1 MRRPL
6 AVSVCT
12 AAVATATAL
21 GQGWESLGPAPASV
35 SGGSAG
41 RISAVACS
49 RVDPDLYF
57 VGAADGGVWRTR
69 DGGQSWTPLTDHL
82 PTTAIGAISLDP
94 HDERIVYAGSGEA
107 NFANHSRYGLGLY
120 KSTDGGETWSVLAAE
135 TFAGRCFSRIRIDP
149 TNTDVLYASV
159 ARAGGFPTLAAAK
172 GHPGAA
178 GPVGVF
184 KSADGGATW
193 THLTNG
199 LPAVDATD
207 LAMDPAD
214 PATLYA
220 AIGHIF
226 GDPGNGVYKSTDA
239 GASWTKLGGGGGLPG
254 PVGRISLAVA
264 PSQPSRV
271 FALLTM
277 PADATGGGAEN
288 IGGFRSDNGGAT
300 WTPHGSVNQ
309 ATYGWYLSVVGVK
322 PDDAN
327 VVFYGGL
334 NMRRY
339 VNGVGANV
347 TPPHVDIHAIEFD
360 AAGRMVVGDD
370 GGIHRSADLGDSYVN
385 LNDGLSTV
393 QFYAGLSLH
402 PTNDRW
408 VMGGTQDN
416 GTNRRSESGVSWT
429 TVLGGDGGWTQLDV
443 TRPHRVFAEYQG
455 TGNLF
460 RSTNGGNSF
469 THVGGA
475 INGRNCFLPPY
486 LIDPANPDRMLYATH
501 RIHLSTNGG
510 TSWSVLSGDLTNG
523 AGAIRALAIAPS
535 DPAFVYASTNDGNML
550 VSQNGGA
557 NFGLVM
563 PGHPGWPRVTREL
576 TVAPD
581 DAREV
586 YLATAA
592 FDGPK
597 VRRSRDA
604 GATWDV
610 LDGNLPD
617 LPVNVVVV
625 DSSCGLRPLYAG
637 TDAGVYRSLNGG
649 ASWQR
654 YAEGMP
660 NVAVIDLLLDG
671 PRNRLVV
678 GTQGRGAWAVPVFEP
693 GDFNMDGG
701 ADTVDVLH
709 YLNAFVA
716 SDPDADLDGDG
727 EVTTL
732 DFLAFLNRWAV
743 GCG

>member
-1 MRRPL
+1 MRTMIVRAMVAL
-6 AVSVCT
+6 
-12 AAVATATAL
+12 AAVTGPAW
-21 GQGWESLGPAPASV
+21 GQSWESLGPAPASV

-49 RVDPDLYF
+49 RVDPDLYY

-69 DGGQSWTPLTDHL
+69 DGGLTWTPLTDHL
-82 PTTAIGAISLDP
+82 PTTSIGAIALDP
-94 HDERIVYAGSGEA
+94 HDEQVVYAGSGEA

-120 KSTDGGETWSVLAAE
+120 KSTDGGETWTVLAAE

-149 TNTDVLYASV
+149 TNTQTLYASV
-159 ARAGGFPTLAAAK
+159 ARAGGFPTLVAAK
-172 GHPGAA
+172 GHPGAT

-207 LAMDPAD
+207 LALDPAN

-226 GDPGNGVYKSTDA
+226 GDAGNGVYKTTDA
-239 GASWTKLGGGGGLPG
+239 GASWAKLGGGGGLPG
-254 PVGRISLAVA
+254 PIGRVSLAVA

-271 FALLTM
+271 FALLTK
-277 PADATGGGAEN
+277 PADAAGGGAEN

-300 WTPHGSVNQ
+300 WTAHGSVNQ

-360 AAGRMVVGDD
+360 AAGRLVVGDD
-370 GGIHRSADLGDSYVN
+370 GGVHRSDDLGDSYVN

-402 PTNDRW
+402 PTDERW

-416 GTNRRSESGVSWT
+416 GTNRRSDDGVAWA
-429 TVLGGDGGWTQLDV
+429 TVLGGDGGWTQLDA

-469 THVGGA
+469 SHVGGG
-475 INGRNCFLPPY
+475 ISGRNCFLPPY
-486 LIDPANPDRMLYATH
+486 IIDPADADRMLYATH

-510 TSWSVLSGDLTNG
+510 SGWSVLSGDLTDG
-523 AGAIRALAIAPS
+523 QGAIRALAIAPS
-535 DPAFVYASTNDGNML
+535 DSSFVYASTNDGRVL
-550 VSQNGGA
+550 ASQDGGA
-557 NFGLVM
+557 NFEAVLT
-563 PGHPGWPRVTREL
+563 GHPGWPRVTREL
-576 TVAPD
+576 TVAAD
-581 DAREV
+581 DPREV
-586 YLATAA
+586 YLATAH
-592 FDGPK
+592 FGGPK

-604 GATWDV
+604 GATWEA
-610 LDGNLPD
+610 LDGDLPD

-625 DSSCGLRPLYAG
+625 DSSCLLRPLYAG
-637 TDAGVYRSLNGG
+637 TDAGVYRSMNGG
-649 ASWQR
+649 VSWQR
-654 YAEGMP
+654 YALGMP
-660 NVAVIDLLLDG
+660 NVAVIDLVLDR
-671 PRNRLVV
+671 PRGRLVA
-678 GTQGRGAWAVPVFEP
+678 GTQGRGAWSVPIFEP
-693 GDFNMDGG
+693 GDFNTDGG
-701 ADTVDVLH
+701 TDTVDVLA
-709 YLNAFVA
+709 YLNAFV
-716 SDPDADLDGDG
+716 SGEPSADLDGDG
-727 EVTTL
+727 AVTSL
-732 DFLAFLNRWAV
+732 DFLAFLNWWAV